1 MVGCMLEYACDPLK
15 NKIIKG
21 SGGPG
26 IRTQVL
32 KEITIARLPLHCL
45 DLFVNI
51 LHNNDNITKQN

>member
-1 MVGCMLEYACDPLK
+1 MLYDALQVFMSIGTPEE
-15 NKIIKG
+15 KIYQR

-32 KEITIARLPLHCL
+32 MDAGRTHLPLGHD

-51 LHNNDNITKQN
+51 LHKNNNI